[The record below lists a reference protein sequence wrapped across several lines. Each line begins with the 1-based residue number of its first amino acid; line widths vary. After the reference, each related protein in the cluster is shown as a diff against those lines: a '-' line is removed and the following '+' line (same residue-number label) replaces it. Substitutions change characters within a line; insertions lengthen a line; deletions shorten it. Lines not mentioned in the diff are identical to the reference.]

1 MAKLRAFDVICRM
14 HWAIT
19 EPALRQMMLIA
30 SRQHDVEA
38 WKALR
43 EQKLSPLEG
52 TYTCDVIKGV
62 AVMPVS
68 GPIFR
73 HANLFTEFSGATS
86 LDMLVRE
93 FTSLVARDDVEAI
106 LMEIDSPGGEAAG
119 INDFGD
125 IVYNARG
132 KKPIYAYTDD
142 LCASAAYWIASATDK
157 IFAAET
163 AALGSI
169 GVIAAMHKPPTAED
183 DYVEFISSQSP
194 YKRPLYQEDGA
205 GRVQS
210 MVDALGDIFISK
222 VARNRGTDEA
232 NVLEHY
238 GNGWVL
244 IGKDAV
250 EAGLADEIA
259 TFTEALNATHKAA
272 RTAPQPTSEVDAK
285 TAGLPIEIHVNT
297 NADVTPEQIGEAVAS
312 QVAAILETTHNGGI
326 ESTEVQTV
334 VSEDTTE
341 GGLPMEPVVAET
353 EEKVVS
359 DTPPVA
365 DAPAA
370 STTPVVSAEDQQKIR
385 SLETQLAAMHIE
397 RHRSDAVN
405 FADIQLAEK
414 RAFPAEREH
423 IISAYVQAATD
434 DRCFG
439 GEVSRVQLLKN
450 AFSARPQHQ
459 LTSEQLAPAL
469 HEILSR
475 GDTST
480 LTQGDERPLTTEQL
494 EALIGKTPQGRQ
506 ALTAIRGGQPVGTV
520 PAPAR

>member
-1 MAKLRAFDVICRM
+1 MAKGIALDMLCRM

-30 SRQHDVEA
+30 SRNHDVEA
-38 WKALR
+38 WKAIR

-62 AVMPVS
+62 AVMPVA

-93 FTSLVARDDVEAI
+93 FTNLVARDDVEAI

-125 IVYNARG
+125 IVYAARG

-142 LCASAAYWIASATDK
+142 LCASAAYWIASACDR

-205 GRVQS
+205 DRVQQ
-210 MVDALGDIFISK
+210 MVDSLGDIFVSK

-244 IGKDAV
+244 IGKQAV

-259 TFTEALNATHKAA
+259 TFTEALDATHKAA
-272 RTAPQPTSEVDAK
+272 RALPSTASTDAK
-285 TAGLPIEIHVNT
+285 TAGLPVQVLIENKT
-297 NADVTPEQIGEAVAS
+297 DQPVTLVHH
-312 QVAAILETTHNGGI
+312 THDGGI
-326 ESTEVQTV
+326 ESQDIQDV
-334 VSEDTTE
+334 VSELGAENST
-341 GGLPMEPVVAET
+341 GGLPMEPVTGTE

-359 DTPPVA
+359 DNPTVVETPAAPPVVA
-365 DAPAA
+365 VDPDREQH
-370 STTPVVSAEDQQKIR
+370 VR
-385 SLETQLAAMHIE
+385 SLEAQLAAMHIE
-397 RHRSDAVN
+397 RHTADATN

-439 GEVSRVQLLKN
+439 GQVSRVQLLKN
-450 AFSARPQHQ
+450 AFAARPQHQ
-459 LTSEQLAPAL
+459 LTTESLAPAL
-469 HEILSR
+469 RDLLER
-475 GDTST
+475 GDKSAM
-480 LTQGDERPLTTEQL
+480 TQDDDRPLTTEQL
-494 EALIGKTPQGRQ
+494 EELIGKTPQGRQ
-506 ALTAIRGGQPVGTV
+506 ALHAIRTGQPVGTV